1 MDYFTQI
8 KDALKY
14 IDEHLDEKMSLEM
27 LAERF
32 CFSTFYFHRL
42 FSSVVG
48 KSLAACSPT
57 EYRKSGYQPVIVTV
71 DELIIKFTNRLKGGT
86 LINPKL
92 IKHEKLILA
101 GIQGAGNKTGEVWQ
115 NFLKLYKE
123 KPLSNLL

>member
-1 MDYFTQI
+1 M
-8 KDALKY
+8 
-14 IDEHLDEKMSLEM
+14 
-27 LAERF
+27 
-32 CFSTFYFHRL
+32 
-42 FSSVVG
+42 
-48 KSLAACSPT
+48 AACSPT

-86 LINPKL
+86 LIYPKL

-123 KPLSNLL
+123 KPLSNLLSEDGYEIRMYHGEECSIFVGSPVTDKTVDPAYLPPFAHVFCA